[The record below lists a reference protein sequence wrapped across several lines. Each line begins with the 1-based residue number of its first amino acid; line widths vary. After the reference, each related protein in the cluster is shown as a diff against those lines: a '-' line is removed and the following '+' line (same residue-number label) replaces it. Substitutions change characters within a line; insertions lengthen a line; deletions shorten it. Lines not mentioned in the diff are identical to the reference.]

1 MRKILLLNG
10 PNLNMLGTREK
21 TIYGQDTLQQIEKEV
36 HAFGSS
42 LGYQIDCFQSNHE
55 GELIDHIH
63 QAQDMYCGIVFNPA
77 AYTHTSIALHDAIK
91 AIHIPV
97 LEVHLSNV
105 HTREAFRQI
114 SYTAPACEGQIVGL
128 GKQGYLLAVQALH
141 NMLREG

>member
-1 MRKILLLNG
+1 
-10 PNLNMLGTREK
+10 MLGTREK
-21 TIYGQDTLQQIEKEV
+21 AIYGQDTLQQIEHEV
-36 HAFGSS
+36 QAFGSS

-55 GELIDHIH
+55 GELIDQIH

-128 GKQGYLLAVQALH
+128 GKQGYLLGVQALH
-141 NMLREG
+141 NILREG